1 MKPKQINISIPE
13 PCSEN
18 WDKML
23 PEEKGRFCMSC
34 QKVVVDFTTMSDEQL
49 LKYFTD
55 HEGKSTCGHFLAT
68 QVDRPLVIPQKKYWY
83 YSINKKVAAAFIAVQ
98 AMLLN
103 VRANAL
109 PQNNIEI
116 VGEEKTEGDI
126 VTAITGRVVDYLTK
140 EPVVG
145 MKVII
150 EGTDYYAITDIKGGF
165 AISVKGSTVSGML
178 KVSVVKNTKDNS
190 STYWSEEGTL
200 DELANKNFTIYKYP
214 QGVMNEV
221 TIKSYLIPEV
231 EPYHPEGLRVITTTT
246 GAVVTSEYYTTDKQ
260 CVKQT
265 FWQRI
270 TKPFRKKRK

>member
-1 MKPKQINISIPE
+1 
-13 PCSEN
+13 
-18 WDKML
+18 
-23 PEEKGRFCMSC
+23 MSC

-68 QVDRPLVIPQKKYWY
+68 QVDRPLAIPQKKHWY
-83 YSINKKVAAAFIAVQ
+83 YGINKKVAAAFIAVQ

-116 VGEEKTEGDI
+116 VDGGQTQGDN

-140 EPVVG
+140 EPVIGV
-145 MKVII
+145 KVII

-165 AISVKGSTVSGML
+165 AISVKESTVSGIL

-190 STYWSEEGTL
+190 YTYWAEEGTL
-200 DELANKNFTIYKYP
+200 NELANKNFTIYKYP
-214 QGVMNEV
+214 QGVMEDV
-221 TIKSYLIPEV
+221 SVISYRMGMSV
-231 EPYHPEGLRVITTTT
+231 DHDVRTYGGLPAITYDEI
-246 GAVVTSEYYTTDKQ
+246 VPIRNN
-260 CVKQT
+260 
-265 FWQRI
+265 FWRRL
-270 TKPFRKKRK
+270 TKPLRKKNK

>member
-1 MKPKQINISIPE
+1 
-13 PCSEN
+13 
-18 WDKML
+18 
-23 PEEKGRFCMSC
+23 MSC

-68 QVDRPLVIPQKKYWY
+68 QVDRPLAIPQKKHWY
-83 YSINKKVAAAFIAVQ
+83 YSINKKVAAAFIAAQ

-116 VGEEKTEGDI
+116 VGEEKAEGDI

-165 AISVKGSTVSGML
+165 AISVKESTVSGIL

-190 STYWSEEGTL
+190 YTYWAEEGTL

-214 QGVMNEV
+214 QGML
-221 TIKSYLIPEV
+221 KEV
-231 EPYHPEGLRVITTTT
+231 ESRAYRVPTVDGGGIVRMGGMRVMT
-246 GAVVTSEYYTTDKQ
+246 GMYVEDTR
-260 CVKQT
+260 KQT

>member
-1 MKPKQINISIPE
+1 
-13 PCSEN
+13 
-18 WDKML
+18 
-23 PEEKGRFCMSC
+23 MSC

-55 HEGKSTCGHFLAT
+55 HEGKNTCGHFLAT
-68 QVDRPLVIPQKKYWY
+68 QVDRPLAIPQKKNWY
-83 YSINKKVAAAFIAVQ
+83 SSINKKVAAAFIAVQ
-98 AMLLN
+98 SVLLN

-116 VGEEKTEGDI
+116 VDGGQTQGDN

-140 EPVVG
+140 EPVIGV
-145 MKVII
+145 KVII

-165 AISVKGSTVSGML
+165 AISVKESTVRGML
-178 KVSVVKNTKDNS
+178 KVSVVKNTKDNT

-221 TIKSYLIPEV
+221 ESRAY
-231 EPYHPEGLRVITTTT
+231 RVPTVDGGGIVRMGGMRARTEIYPS
-246 GAVVTSEYYTTDKQ
+246 VR
-260 CVKQT
+260 KQT